1 MLPFNIAR
9 NIKRKWGNMTA
20 LKDIKVL
27 DLSRI
32 LAGPFGT
39 QILADLGAEVWKVES
54 PWGDDTR
61 SWGPPFVG
69 DESAYYLSAN
79 RGKKSIIVNLREERG
94 QKIIKDL
101 AKKADIFVENFKV
114 GNLARF
120 GLDYSSLSEIN
131 PGLIYASVTGFGQT
145 GPRAQEPG
153 YDAALQ
159 GMTGIMSVTGEPDG
173 GPTKVGAAWIDILTG
188 LTSVIG
194 ILSALHEKNI
204 SGKGQH
210 IDVSLFDVGI
220 ACMANIAQSFLA
232 TGVSPGRIGNAHPQV
247 APYQDFKASDGN
259 FMTAANNDDQFRRLC
274 ETVGLPDLAEDS
286 RFTTNALRVENRID
300 LEELLNSQI
309 GEKSISHWMSK
320 MQSAGLTV
328 TPINTIED
336 VFKDPQAEARNAL
349 WEVDHPSLGNIQ
361 LLGSALQHLSRTPAS
376 PQGHPPLLGEHTSEV
391 MSDVL
396 NMTKAEIDTLLDE
409 EVIKGR

>member
-101 AKKADIFVENFKV
+101 TKKADIFVENFKV

-247 APYQDFKASDGN
+247 APY
-259 FMTAANNDDQFRRLC
+259 
-274 ETVGLPDLAEDS
+274 
-286 RFTTNALRVENRID
+286 
-300 LEELLNSQI
+300 
-309 GEKSISHWMSK
+309 
-320 MQSAGLTV
+320 
-328 TPINTIED
+328 
-336 VFKDPQAEARNAL
+336 
-349 WEVDHPSLGNIQ
+349 
-361 LLGSALQHLSRTPAS
+361 
-376 PQGHPPLLGEHTSEV
+376 
-391 MSDVL
+391 
-396 NMTKAEIDTLLDE
+396 
-409 EVIKGR
+409 